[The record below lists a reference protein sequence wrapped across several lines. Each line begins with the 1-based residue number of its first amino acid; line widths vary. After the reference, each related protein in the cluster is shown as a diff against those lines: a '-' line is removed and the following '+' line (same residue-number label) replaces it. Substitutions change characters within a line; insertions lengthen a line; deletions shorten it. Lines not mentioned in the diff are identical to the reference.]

1 MWTTSCEP
9 IFTQFQRKWT
19 YLSSIEIKLTV
30 SYSIAKMNI
39 FEAKSVFSKDSLLH
53 CEHMENYVFSHNEHI

>member
-19 YLSSIEIKLTV
+19 DLWPIKIKLTA
-30 SYSIAKMNI
+30 SHSIDKMNI
-39 FEAKSVFSKDSLLH
+39 IEAESAFSKDSLLH
-53 CEHMENYVFSHNEHI
+53 CDHMENYVFSQNEQI

>member
-9 IFTQFQRKWT
+9 IFTQFPSKWT

-30 SYSIAKMNI
+30 SHSIAKMNI
-39 FEAKSVFSKDSLLH
+39 FEGKLGFSKDSLLH
-53 CEHMENYVFSHNEHI
+53 CDHMENYVFSQNEQI